1 RRRAGRP
8 FASSTRGRQT
18 CPGRPRRRYRLFAP
32 WAGFAG
38 WWPCGVSSVMTDVV
52 VGLDAFGDADL
63 EAAVAGP
70 AELVA
75 GAGLDPGVGA
85 GQLVLA
91 AATDTFHDFGCAGV
105 EGQGGGQNH
114 ANRLLRAV
122 REGDAVA
129 DALAVEVHVGL
140 GGDGYAVDAGSG
152 QGAGWM
158 GRAAVRRTRPA
169 F

>member
-63 EAAVAGP
+63 EAAVAGH
-70 AELVA
+70 AELVG

-85 GQLVLA
+85 GQLVLR
-91 AATDTFHDFGCAGV
+91 AATGPFHEYWG
-105 EGQGGGQNH
+105 
-114 ANRLLRAV
+114 
-122 REGDAVA
+122 
-129 DALAVEVHVGL
+129 ALIE
-140 GGDGYAVDAGSG
+140 
-152 QGAGWM
+152 
-158 GRAAVRRTRPA
+158 
-169 F
+169 